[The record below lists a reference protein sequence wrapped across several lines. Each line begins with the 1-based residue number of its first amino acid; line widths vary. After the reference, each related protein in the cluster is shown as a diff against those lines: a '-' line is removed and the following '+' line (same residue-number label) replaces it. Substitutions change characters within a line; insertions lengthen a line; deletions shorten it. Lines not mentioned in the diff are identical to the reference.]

1 MKPDYIICYAFW
13 LQVVQETGEKLRAD
27 SNLLTDEIKQRLD
40 ALNQSWQELNENAAN
55 RGQKLDESLA
65 YQQFAAN
72 VEEEEAWITEKQ
84 HLLSGDDYGDTLAAV
99 QVRIYSWTT
108 YNFFLLFIPQ
118 RELVYFWSNFIV
130 TFLVCTFSIC
140 IIP

>member
-1 MKPDYIICYAFW
+1 MA
-13 LQVVQETGEKLRAD
+13 E
-27 SNLLTDEIKQRLD
+27 SNLMTEDIQQRLRQLSD
-40 ALNQSWQELNENAAN
+40 NWDELRDMAKT

-99 QVRIYSWTT
+99 QVRSHLCLWVIG
-108 YNFFLLFIPQ
+108 LLK
-118 RELVYFWSNFIV
+118 
-130 TFLVCTFSIC
+130 C
-140 IIP
+140 ISLDVS